1 MICRSK
7 EKENMISRE
16 KSLFKDS
23 KLYLSAFIREAHF
36 HIEASDSTIS
46 KKKRE
51 HKQKKLNT

>member
-7 EKENMISRE
+7 EKENVISGE

-36 HIEASDSTIS
+36 HIEASDRTIS
-46 KKKRE
+46 KKE
-51 HKQKKLNT
+51 